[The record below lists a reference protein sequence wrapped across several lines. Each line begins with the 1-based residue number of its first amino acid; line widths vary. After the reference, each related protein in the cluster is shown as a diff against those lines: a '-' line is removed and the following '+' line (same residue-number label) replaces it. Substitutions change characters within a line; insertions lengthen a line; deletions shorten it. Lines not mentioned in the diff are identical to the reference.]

1 MIMGTKEKILQFI
14 TANKSASGP
23 ELTMNFGISKQA
35 VNKHIKALVQE
46 QKIVKKGVTKGSIYI
61 LASETKTA
69 PALPKINETLQLNNL
84 EEHEVFK
91 NIVLRTNLKNL
102 VSEQTFTILRY
113 AFTELLNNS
122 IDHSSSQTCSLQIAL
137 DQYDVNFTIRD
148 YGIGIFQSISSKFG
162 LNDEQEALGE
172 LLKGKKTTMSERHSG
187 EGVFF
192 SSKSADTAAFR
203 SHNINVV
210 FDNLKNDVFVE
221 HKRLIKGTEV
231 RFSISRNTKR
241 DLSEIFAQY
250 SPEEYDYRFE
260 KTKVM
265 VKLFPRDYVSRSE
278 AKRLVSSLDKFKEVI
293 LDFKNVTSIGQGFAD
308 EIFRV
313 FQNDHPDIRILTENT
328 DPVLQQMIKHVVDN
342 K

>member
-1 MIMGTKEKILQFI
+1 MIMNTKEKILQFI
-14 TANKSASGP
+14 TTNKSASGP
-23 ELTMNFGISKQA
+23 ELVMHFGISKQA
-35 VNKHIKALVQE
+35 INKHIKALVQE
-46 QKIVKKGVTKGSIYI
+46 QKIVKKGVTRGSIYI
-61 LASETKTA
+61 LASKTKTA
-69 PALPKINETLQLNNL
+69 PALPKINETLQLKGL
-84 EEHEVFK
+84 EEHEVFR
-91 NIVLRTNLKNL
+91 NIDLRTNLKRL
-102 VSEQTFTILRY
+102 VSEQAFTILRY

-122 IDHSSSQTCSLQIAL
+122 IDHSTSQTCSVQIVL
-137 DQYDVNFTIRD
+137 DQYDVNFIIRD
-148 YGIGIFQSISSKFG
+148 FGIGIFQSISSKFG

-172 LLKGKKTTMSERHSG
+172 LLKGKTTTMSERHSG

-192 SSKSADTAAFR
+192 SSKSADKVAFR

-221 HKRLIKGTEV
+221 HKRFIEGTDV

-241 DLSEIFAQY
+241 ELSEIFSQY
-250 SPEEYDYRFE
+250 SPEEYNYQFE

-265 VKLFPRDYVSRSE
+265 VKLFLRDYVSRSE
-278 AKRLVSSLDKFKEVI
+278 AKRLISGLDKFKEVI
-293 LDFKNVTSIGQGFAD
+293 LNFENVASIGQGFAD